1 MTEIKKQEKNK
12 VFFDLTV
19 PHEEI
24 KEAELKVYKRN
35 KNYFNVPGFRKG
47 HVPTKIVEQFYGEGI
62 FFEDALN

>member
-12 VFFDLTV
+12 VYFDLTV

-24 KEAELKVYKRN
+24 KEAESKVYKRN

-47 HVPTKIVEQFYGEGI
+47 HAPKKII
-62 FFEDALN
+62 DR